1 MSPDSPSASA
11 VEPDAPA
18 AVPEDAPAAAAE
30 PGAES
35 ALAPAAPAS
44 SPTDAAPTALQLKKL
59 FPGLFAGAP
68 KPIKL
73 RIQNDIQER
82 APGVFSKQELSA
94 FFRRYTGSTA
104 YLIAVSRAKQRF
116 DLDGEPA
123 GELSEE
129 HRKIAA
135 DELARRRAVHDE
147 RRELDEQQRR
157 NRATL
162 LRDFERTTLTPANFS
177 ALKGITLE
185 ELDRYLAHARQEADE
200 RARSAPPPFER
211 DQRPAGNRPPP
222 NRRR

>member
-1 MSPDSPSASA
+1 MSTDSSPATAAAAPAPSPAA
-11 VEPDAPA
+11 HPA
-18 AVPEDAPAAAAE
+18 AVDTAATAA
-30 PGAES
+30 
-35 ALAPAAPAS
+35 
-44 SPTDAAPTALQLKKL
+44 QLKQL

-82 APGVFSKQELSA
+82 APGVFSKQALSA
-94 FFRRYTGSTA
+94 FFRRYTGSTS
-104 YLIAVSRAKQRF
+104 YLIAVTRAKQRF
-116 DLDGEPA
+116 DLDGQPS

-129 HRKIAA
+129 HRKVAA
-135 DELARRRAVHDE
+135 DELARRRALHDE
-147 RRELDEQQRR
+147 RREIEEQQRR

-185 ELDRYLAHARQEADE
+185 ELDRYLAHARQEAEE
-200 RARSAPPPFER
+200 RARSAPPPIER
-211 DQRPAGNRPPP
+211 DQRRPDHRPPP